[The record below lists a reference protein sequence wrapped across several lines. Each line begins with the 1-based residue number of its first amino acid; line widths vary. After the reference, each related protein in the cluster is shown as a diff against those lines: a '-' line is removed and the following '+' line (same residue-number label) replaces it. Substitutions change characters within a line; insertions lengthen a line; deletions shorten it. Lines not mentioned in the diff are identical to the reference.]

1 MTVILIFGLIVFLK
15 VLLNI
20 FRLLATKFYYFIY
33 AGLSKG
39 HARPDK
45 HLHQYAAP
53 IGKLFKAANT
63 QILIMERYGSL
74 MYREY
79 ISNHL
84 TDPACK
90 EKLIEIFEKTI
101 GVYKLRIR
109 ESFYPTFWLFLPVRV
124 AEKREINIPTFL
136 KALLNLVYWAV
147 SFLAGYLLEHY
158 LDSMNALSLLK
169 EFLHNLK

>member
-33 AGLSKG
+33 VGLSKG
-39 HARPDK
+39 HAQPDK

-53 IGKLFKAANT
+53 VGKLFKAANT
-63 QILIMERYGSL
+63 QILIMDRYGSL
-74 MYREY
+74 MHREY

-90 EKLIEIFEKTI
+90 EKLIETFEKTI

-109 ESFYPTFWLFLPVRV
+109 ESLYPAFWIFLPLRV
-124 AEKREINIPTFL
+124 IERREISIPSFL
-136 KALLNLVYWAV
+136 KLPLNLVYWV
-147 SFLAGYLLEHY
+147 ISFLAGYFLEHY
-158 LDSMNALSLLK
+158 LDSMNALSFLK
-169 EFLHNLK
+169 EFLHSLK

>member
-1 MTVILIFGLIVFLK
+1 MTVILIFALIVFLK
-15 VLLNI
+15 VMLNV
-20 FRLLATKFYYFIY
+20 FRLFATKFYYLVY
-33 AGLSKG
+33 TEMSKG
-39 HARPDK
+39 HLQPDK
-45 HLHQYAAP
+45 RLQQYAAP
-53 IGKLFKAANT
+53 VGKLFRTANT
-63 QILIMERYGSL
+63 QIPLIDRCGFLVYKDC
-74 MYREY
+74 

-84 TDPACK
+84 TELSYK

-136 KALLNLVYWAV
+136 KTLLNLVYWAA